1 MKTTKKALLALVCA
15 AALVFGSVFATYA
28 YLTSTTDTVTNTFT
42 VGNVTITLD
51 EADVDGSKTNVT
63 TEGRDM
69 KNTYKLVPGVT
80 YAKDPTVHIVKG
92 SEECYVFVKVTNGL
106 GQYEAADG
114 SIKVDKSVY
123 KNIAKQMD
131 EKGWKQL
138 NGVSGVYYLNE
149 KVNAVESKVDIDKV
163 VFTEFMVANT
173 VNKDTNVKDIVVE
186 AYAVQAAGFETA
198 AKAWEAAP
206 LEAWTKQ
213 ANA

>member
-15 AALVFGSVFATYA
+15 VALVFGSVFATYA
-28 YLTSTTDTVTNTFT
+28 YLTDTTDAVTNTFT
-42 VGNVTITLD
+42 VGNVAITLD

-69 KNTYKLVPGVT
+69 KNTYKLVPGVN

-106 GQYEAADG
+106 GQNEAADG
-114 SIKVDKSVY
+114 STKVDGNVY
-123 KNIAKQMD
+123 KNIANQMN
-131 EKGWKQL
+131 ENGWKQL
-138 NGVSGVYYLNE
+138 DGVSGVYYLNE
-149 KVNAVESKVDIDKV
+149 KVNAVESKKDIDKV

-173 VNKDTNVKDIVVE
+173 VKEDTTVSDIVVE
-186 AYAVQAAGFETA
+186 AYAVQAAGFNTA

-206 LEAWTKQ
+206 LEAWTAQ
-213 ANA
+213 TNA